1 MMTSQFS
8 PTSEE
13 LLLADKI
20 LLKVHQG
27 RVKREDPAARL
38 DADSAVKLFLTTK
51 LSPQVLSKIWREAD
65 TGEKGWLTRQEL
77 TVALRLVGWAQS
89 GEHSLDHSL
98 LVKVG
103 PLAAVAGLGPQIPS
117 KDSTSDSAPAIPPKT
132 LSTPS
137 KFPSNFATSG
147 KPAHSKKVPPNS
159 TAVTDSSETSPSI
172 TPFISSRARVT
183 RAELQK
189 WDVPASFTSHCHEL
203 FEKNDHS
210 QKGYLDAKTE
220 ALPLFRKAK
229 LTDDQLSRIWHVLG
243 VEHSGQFSKDSF
255 VGGLYLVY
263 RLLAGLEIPVNLP
276 ESFITM
282 FSTPSEFTDEDPF
295 DHTVSSSASG
305 QDEQDEVGGLYAQI
319 RNLQDTLM
327 TVGQENEDLRSSVQ
341 TLMRLSWQ
349 HNVSQNHMSRNADS
363 SLVEIARLQAELQE
377 KDKDLTRLRASSRI
391 TEELSRENTIFRLQI
406 EELTSRLEVSHG
418 DVAAQKL
425 VAEELTRESER
436 LKQQLD
442 EFRETSTHVPSVTGD
457 QELQNLINEDLSR
470 ENRRLRNQA
479 RGLQESLSQLR
490 APNDELESLKETTRE
505 LTRENRRLQRRV
517 REMESSPAAQ
527 DGMRRQVEHLSRD
540 NERLRRDLE
549 QARRSAHQDLPPPSY
564 EDIRR

>member
-1 MMTSQFS
+1 
-8 PTSEE
+8 
-13 LLLADKI
+13 
-20 LLKVHQG
+20 
-27 RVKREDPAARL
+27 
-38 DADSAVKLFLTTK
+38 
-51 LSPQVLSKIWREAD
+51 
-65 TGEKGWLTRQEL
+65 
-77 TVALRLVGWAQS
+77 
-89 GEHSLDHSL
+89 
-98 LVKVG
+98 
-103 PLAAVAGLGPQIPS
+103 
-117 KDSTSDSAPAIPPKT
+117 
-132 LSTPS
+132 
-137 KFPSNFATSG
+137 
-147 KPAHSKKVPPNS
+147 
-159 TAVTDSSETSPSI
+159 
-172 TPFISSRARVT
+172 
-183 RAELQK
+183 
-189 WDVPASFTSHCHEL
+189 
-203 FEKNDHS
+203 
-210 QKGYLDAKTE
+210 
-220 ALPLFRKAK
+220 
-229 LTDDQLSRIWHVLG
+229 
-243 VEHSGQFSKDSF
+243 
-255 VGGLYLVY
+255 
-263 RLLAGLEIPVNLP
+263 
-276 ESFITM
+276 M
-282 FSTPSEFTDEDPF
+282 FSTPTES
-295 DHTVSSSASG
+295 TVSSLSSSASG

-377 KDKDLTRLRASSRI
+377 KDKDLTRLRASSRN

-442 EFRETSTHVPSVTGD
+442 EFREASTHVPSVTGD

-479 RGLQESLSQLR
+479 RELQESLSQLR

-549 QARRSAHQDLPPPSY
+549 QARRPAHQDLPPPPY

>member
-27 RVKREDPAARL
+27 RVKREDPVARL
-38 DADSAVKLFLTTK
+38 DADSAVKLFLTTE
-51 LSPQVLSKIWREAD
+51 LPPQVLSKIWSEAD
-65 TGEKGWLTRQEL
+65 IGEKGWLT
-77 TVALRLVGWAQS
+77 
-89 GEHSLDHSL
+89 SLDHSL

-103 PLAAVAGLGPQIPS
+103 PLAAVAGLGPQIPP

-147 KPAHSKKVPPNS
+147 KPTHSKKVPPNS

-172 TPFISSRARVT
+172 IPFISSRARVT
-183 RAELQK
+183 RADLQK

-276 ESFITM
+276 ESFVTM
-282 FSTPSEFTDEDPF
+282 FSTPSEFTDPF

-490 APNDELESLKETTRE
+490 APNDELESLKKTTRE

-527 DGMRRQVEHLSRD
+527 DGVRRQVEHLSRD